1 VTFPETLRLPADE
14 VHVYWAHARPRSSEL
29 LDFLNP
35 IESTRHSA
43 LRRAADRDRFASAHI
58 LTRVVLASYQPSYV
72 DDVAIR
78 ATCKLCGAVGHG
90 KPALWDTDPLFTFS
104 YAYAGARV
112 GVAVAR
118 VPVGLDV
125 VMMSEADEATRVA
138 ALAPAESAILAE
150 RPTPEWPHAV
160 TRTWARKEALLKATG
175 DGLSVPLAD
184 LVVSASNAEPALLT
198 WAGGPEVKDVQLAD
212 LAPGAGHVG
221 ALALLTQDAIDPEKN
236 LPYTVMEFDGEPLLA
251 AAAEPPSIA

>member
-1 VTFPETLRLPADE
+1 MTFPESLHLPVNE
-14 VHVYWAHARPRSSEL
+14 VHVWWAHARPRSADL
-29 LDFLNP
+29 LAFLDP
-35 IESTRHSA
+35 IESSRHSA
-43 LRRAADRDRFASAHI
+43 LRRAPDRDRFASAHA
-58 LTRVVLASYQPSYV
+58 LTRIVLAGYQHSYV

-78 ATCKLCGAVGHG
+78 ATCKLCGAEGHG

-125 VMMSEADEATRVA
+125 VTMSEADEATRVA
-138 ALAPAESAILAE
+138 ALAPAESAALAE

-160 TRTWARKEALLKATG
+160 TRTWARKDALLKATG

-184 LVVSASNAEPALLT
+184 LVVSASDADPALVA
-198 WAGGPEVKDVQLAD
+198 WAGGPDPQDVQLAD
-212 LAPGAGHVG
+212 LAPGAGHVA
-221 ALALLTQDAIDPEKN
+221 ALALLTADAIDPEDN
-236 LPYTVMEFDGEPLLA
+236 LPYRILELDGEPLLA

>member
-1 VTFPETLRLPADE
+1 MTFPEPLRLPPDE
-14 VHVYWAHARPRSSEL
+14 VHVWWGHARPRSSEL
-29 LDFLNP
+29 LDFLDP
-35 IESTRHSA
+35 IEATRHSA
-43 LRRAADRDRFASAHI
+43 LRRAADRDRFASAHV

-90 KPALWDTDPLFTFS
+90 KPGLSDTDPLLTFS

-125 VMMSEADEATRVA
+125 VVMSEADEATRVA
-138 ALAPAESAILAE
+138 ALAPAESAALAE
-150 RPTPEWPHAV
+150 RPTPVWPHAV

-184 LVVSASNAEPALLT
+184 LVVSAPDADPVLLA
-198 WAGGPEVKDVQLAD
+198 WAGGPEVNDVQLAD
-212 LAPGAGHVG
+212 LAPGAGHVA
-221 ALALLTQDAIDPEKN
+221 ALALLTADAIDPEEN
-236 LPYTVMEFDGEPLLA
+236 LPYTVREFDGEPLLA
-251 AAAEPPSIA
+251 AAEPPSIA

>member
-1 VTFPETLRLPADE
+1 MTFPEPLRLPTDE
-14 VHVYWAHARPRSSEL
+14 VHVWWAHARPRAAEL
-29 LDFLNP
+29 LDFLDP

-43 LRRAADRDRFASAHI
+43 LRRAADRDRFASAHV
-58 LTRVVLASYQPSYV
+58 LARVVLAAYAPSYV

-78 ATCKLCGAVGHG
+78 ATCKLCGADGHG
-90 KPALWDTDPLFTFS
+90 KPALWDTDPPFTFS

-125 VMMSEADEATRVA
+125 VMMSDADEATRVA
-138 ALAPAESAILAE
+138 ALAPAESAALSE
-150 RPTPEWPHAV
+150 RPSPEWPHAV
-160 TRTWARKEALLKATG
+160 TLTWARKEALLKATG

-184 LVVSASNAEPALLT
+184 LVVSASDADPALVA
-198 WAGGPEVKDVQLAD
+198 WAGGPEIKHVQLAD
-212 LAPGAGHVG
+212 LAPGAGHVA
-221 ALALLTQDAIDPEKN
+221 ALALITADAIYPEQN